1 MGATPRRHSNRE
13 WEGGGWHENPLI
25 HISSEESGGGG
36 CESPPSLVAQVGGWW
51 LPATRILSERGGG
64 WQVKPPSRISSEEG
78 GAGGCA
84 G

>member
-1 MGATPRRHSNRE
+1 VGATPRRHSNRE

-36 CESPPSLVAQVGGWW
+36 RESPPSLIAQVGGW
-51 LPATRILSERGGG
+51 LPATHISSERGGG